1 MLTLLNECYSFGSN
15 KNKKKYREMAA
26 KRDSCDG
33 TSIDTSS
40 GNPIIVSVLI
50 PGEDSKKY
58 LLAKCGDRGW
68 WLPHGKVHKHEA
80 IKVAAQRVAT
90 EVSGFV
96 PNAFQVLVSVADPD
110 FPEGT
115 PKVGLFFQLFA
126 ENCMNMKE
134 FGPPLSR
141 GYDELDPPMGL
152 FLLFRLTERLYIIC
166 SGSRYS
172 GTS

>member
-33 TSIDTSS
+33 TAIDTSS

-90 EVSGFV
+90 EVSSFV
-96 PNAFQVLVSVADPD
+96 PHAFQVLVC
-110 FPEGT
+110 
-115 PKVGLFFQLFA
+115 FFYF
-126 ENCMNMKE
+126 
-134 FGPPLSR
+134 
-141 GYDELDPPMGL
+141 D
-152 FLLFRLTERLYIIC
+152 
-166 SGSRYS
+166 
-172 GTS
+172 

>member
-15 KNKKKYREMAA
+15 RNKKKYREMAA
-26 KRDSCDG
+26 KRESCDG

-90 EVSGFV
+90 EVSNFVVLHFSSVGF
-96 PNAFQVLVSVADPD
+96 
-110 FPEGT
+110 
-115 PKVGLFFQLFA
+115 
-126 ENCMNMKE
+126 
-134 FGPPLSR
+134 
-141 GYDELDPPMGL
+141 
-152 FLLFRLTERLYIIC
+152 FLLFRLTERLYIIV

-172 GTS
+172 GTSRRNFKDFTLSRGYDE